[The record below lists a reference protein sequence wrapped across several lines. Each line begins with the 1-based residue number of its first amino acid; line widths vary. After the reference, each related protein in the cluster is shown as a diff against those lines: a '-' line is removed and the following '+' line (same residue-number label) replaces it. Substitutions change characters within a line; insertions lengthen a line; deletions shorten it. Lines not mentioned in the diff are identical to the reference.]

1 MFGAARA
8 AGTLLLVSKRVLSI
22 AHRGASGITPENTRL
37 AFVKALDLGADM
49 IEFDVRLTRDEI
61 AIVFHDDTLDRTTNS
76 SGTVSETEF
85 ATISKLDAGS
95 WFAASFPDVEV
106 PTLEEVLSLM
116 GERTSFN
123 IELKPD
129 TRIEQLVRRVVT
141 AVARFD
147 LFSTVL
153 FSSFEVEAVRAL
165 RELVPDARIG
175 VLCDKS
181 GVDAAFALAE
191 ELGAE
196 ALHPEKTV
204 VDTALVAAAHDRKLA
219 VYPWTA
225 NEPGEIALLRAI
237 GVDGIFTDFPD
248 RVARP
253 RR

>member
-1 MFGAARA
+1 VNR
-8 AGTLLLVSKRVLSI
+8 RVLAI

-37 AFVKALDLGADM
+37 AFVKALDLAADM
-49 IEFDVRLTRDEI
+49 IEFDVQLTRDETP
-61 AIVFHDDTLDRTTNS
+61 IVFHDETLERTTNG
-76 SGTVSETEF
+76 SGRVSETDFE
-85 ATISKLDAGS
+85 TIARLDAGS
-95 WFAASFPDVEV
+95 WFAASFTDVEV

-116 GERTSFN
+116 GGKIAFN

-129 TRIEQLVRRVVT
+129 RRIDALVRRVVT

-147 LFSTVL
+147 LFHAVI
-153 FSSFEVEAVRAL
+153 FSSFDVAAMHAL
-165 RELVPDARIG
+165 RVLVPDARIG
-175 VLCDKS
+175 VLCEKN
-181 GVDAAFALAE
+181 GLEGALAQAE

-196 ALHPEKTV
+196 ALHPAVSMVDTTV
-204 VDTALVAAAHDRKLA
+204 VAEAHARKLA

-225 NEPGEIALLRAI
+225 NEPGEIALLRAL